1 MAPMWAILKRF
12 LFSWTRIR
20 ANLMYMFVMPIVF
33 VFVFG
38 VVPSMGNNKVPVAV
52 VNQDH
57 STISTMIVQKLEQ
70 LPDYH
75 VSEISAAEV
84 PSVLREFKASVA
96 ITLPSGLQKDILEG
110 NSPKIGWLL
119 SPNSSGFGQATG
131 SLLQLQQKLG
141 QWITFGTLNVRQAE
155 AARTSGTAAVKG
167 ATKSPAA
174 SIVLSKQT
182 LTTAFQAGLNQAAQV
197 KPLLQ
202 AHTVSL
208 SEGKVQ
214 TKFIKDNQRV
224 MIGFA
229 TMFIIFTVFGTIGSL
244 FTERDKGTWSR
255 LKASPASRASILA
268 GYGLGFFA
276 IGWIQFLVLYLAAR
290 FLFGIVIP
298 LNPTVVLLISLYVLA
313 VCGIALTVAGTV
325 KTNEQHMVI
334 GSFIGIGTS
343 MIGGAYWPLE
353 IEPTWMQHLAW
364 FVPQSWALSGIQSAA
379 LGLAS
384 TTTVALPLVV
394 LAAFGLIFFTVGMI
408 QLRYS

>member
-12 LFSWTRIR
+12 LFGWTRIR
-20 ANLMYMFVMPIVF
+20 ANLMYMFVMPIIF

-38 VVPSMGNNKVPVAV
+38 VVPTMGNNKMPVAI

-57 STISTMIVQKLEQ
+57 SAISTMIVQKLEQ

-75 VSEISAAEV
+75 VTEISATQV
-84 PSVLREFKASVA
+84 PAVLREFKASVA
-96 ITLPSGLQKDILEG
+96 ITLPAGLQKDILEG

-119 SPNSSGFGQATG
+119 SPNSNGPGQATG
-131 SLLQLQQKLG
+131 NLLQLQEKLG
-141 QWITFGTLNVRQAE
+141 QWITFGTLQVRQAE
-155 AARTSGTAAVKG
+155 AAGSSGITA
-167 ATKSPAA
+167 
-174 SIVLSKQT
+174 
-182 LTTAFQAGLNQAAQV
+182 AFQAGLNQASQV

-202 AHTVSL
+202 TQTVSL

-276 IGWIQFLVLYLAAR
+276 IGWIQFLILYLAAR

-334 GSFIGIGTS
+334 GSFIGIATS

-364 FVPQSWALSGIQSAA
+364 FVPQSWALSGIQSAV

-384 TTTVALPLVV
+384 TTTVALPMVV